1 MLGTV
6 AVAGFARRGETELLE
21 LASEMFVYN
30 DRGDSEIRIRWV
42 ITY

>member
-21 LASEMFVYN
+21 LACIYWLPAYQLQYYH
-30 DRGDSEIRIRWV
+30 RWL
-42 ITY
+42 IG